1 MSKKL
6 LLCIL
11 ISFLSIISCNRM
23 KLPEEGI
30 TREYIEKYKPDIKI
44 KSAYIDNIS
53 LKDIT
58 LNILVE
64 IKNNLPFEVP
74 IEKIQINLINNSGK
88 VFANTSTYETNEI
101 IKIPSNSYK
110 DVNMQFNAKYSDLF
124 ETAIESIQSKSL
136 KYNADIVL
144 TVSVYRKSFE
154 FNYNTEIDLL
164 NK

>member
-1 MSKKL
+1 
-6 LLCIL
+6 
-11 ISFLSIISCNRM
+11 M